1 MTFNKAGDDTIA
13 KRFDNTNPFIVD
25 HSDKSTS
32 GATKFEG
39 MEADDQ
45 MLDDI
50 YMDVVEWPPTA
61 LPSVYLSWNKN
72 DYISIFN
79 REEWLKHLR

>member
-13 KRFDNTNPFIVD
+13 KRLDNTNPFIVD

-39 MEADDQ
+39 LEADDQ

-50 YMDVVEWPPTA
+50 YMDVVE
-61 LPSVYLSWNKN
+61 
-72 DYISIFN
+72 
-79 REEWLKHLR
+79 